1 MIVNGYAYVDKTLMI
16 KQILERGSK
25 VFLHLFPRRFG
36 KTLNLS
42 MVDYFFNI
50 KYKDETDLFDGL
62 LISEHPECLEH
73 RSKYPVIHLDLSTLP
88 CNSFEEFEKSFSKM
102 ISTMMTDF
110 DYLREEELSPR
121 ERMIL
126 SRLSS
131 EEDVDC
137 CLEMSLY
144 KLSVILKRVHGI
156 APIIIFD
163 GYDHCHQRSFDSP
176 DYSKI
181 TEFMSDFMKLS
192 LKNNTNISFGIVSGI
207 LHASK
212 ECRSIIQFDICNM
225 FDNKFEKFY
234 GFTQDEVTH
243 LVERLGRYDI
253 LDDLKEWYGGYR
265 FGSTMVYNPWSIMC
279 CLHNGGTISD
289 YWADDHSKEI
299 IENLIMK
306 NHGKGVANDIISL
319 MSDPEKTVE
328 SGIDPFATF
337 EEIMSNNDW
346 PMMIQ
351 MNLHTL
357 MVMTGHLKAV
367 KNDNSYQ
374 LSIPNKEVR
383 RSYDG
388 LVARLFD
395 SDTGS
400 RSTKRNAA

>member
-16 KQILERGSK
+16 KQMLERGSK

-126 SRLSS
+126 TRLSS

-176 DYSKI
+176 DYGRI

-192 LKNNTNISFGIVSGI
+192 LSKTTQTSHSVSSAEYCMRPKNVGPSFNSTSATCSITNS
-207 LHASK
+207 
-212 ECRSIIQFDICNM
+212 RS
-225 FDNKFEKFY
+225 
-234 GFTQDEVTH
+234 
-243 LVERLGRYDI
+243 
-253 LDDLKEWYGGYR
+253 
-265 FGSTMVYNPWSIMC
+265 ST
-279 CLHNGGTISD
+279 D
-289 YWADDHSKEI
+289 
-299 IENLIMK
+299 
-306 NHGKGVANDIISL
+306 SL
-319 MSDPEKTVE
+319 R
-328 SGIDPFATF
+328 
-337 EEIMSNNDW
+337 
-346 PMMIQ
+346 
-351 MNLHTL
+351 
-357 MVMTGHLKAV
+357 
-367 KNDNSYQ
+367 
-374 LSIPNKEVR
+374 R
-383 RSYDG
+383 RSHILSKDWGGMTY
-388 LVARLFD
+388 
-395 SDTGS
+395 SMI
-400 RSTKRNAA
+400 